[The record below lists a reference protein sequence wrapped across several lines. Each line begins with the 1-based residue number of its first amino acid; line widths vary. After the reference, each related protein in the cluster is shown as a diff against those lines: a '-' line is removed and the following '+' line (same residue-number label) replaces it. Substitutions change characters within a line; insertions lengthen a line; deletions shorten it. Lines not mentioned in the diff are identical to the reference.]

1 MLKSMTAFGRAKLTV
16 GGKDIT
22 AEIRSVNNRYFDCN
36 TRLPRAYSYLEEK
49 IKPYLQSRGISRGKV
64 DVSISVEV
72 VETEGIDIA
81 LDTAYARGYIEA
93 LRRLRDEFGLADDI
107 SVMSVARN
115 QEIFSVHKPEED
127 AEAEWQNVLS
137 VLSLAVDAFLAGR
150 AAEGAN
156 IEKDLRAKV
165 DNIGKITERIETLS
179 EQSIKGYH
187 QRLRERLTQVLADN
201 KVTADENRILTEC
214 AIFADR
220 VAIDEEL
227 VRLRSHF
234 TAFDGILKMD
244 EPTGRKLDFLIQE
257 MNREINT
264 VGSKCSDSE
273 IAHLVV
279 DVKTELEKIRE
290 QIQNIE

>member
-1 MLKSMTAFGRAKLTV
+1 MMRSMTAFGRSKQSV

-36 TRLPRAYSYLEEK
+36 TRITRAYSYLEEK

-72 VETEGIDIA
+72 TETEGVDIA
-81 LDTAYARGYIEA
+81 LDTAYAKGYIEA
-93 LRRLRDEFGLADDI
+93 LRRLGNEFGLRDDI
-107 SVMSVARN
+107 SIMSVARN
-115 QEIFSVHKPEED
+115 SEIFKIHKPEED
-127 AEAEWQNVLS
+127 AESDWRDILTVLS
-137 VLSLAVDAFLAGR
+137 AAVDAFLAGR
-150 AAEGAN
+150 TAEGAN
-156 IEKDLRAKV
+156 IEKDLRYKV
-165 DNIGKITERIETLS
+165 DTIRGLTEKIESLS
-179 EQSIKGYH
+179 EKNIKGYH
-187 QRLRERLTQVLADN
+187 EKLRERLTQILADN
-201 KVTADENRILTEC
+201 KITADENRILTEC

-234 TAFDGILKMD
+234 KAFEDILASG
-244 EPTGRKLDFLIQE
+244 EPAGRKLDFLIQE

-264 VGSKCSDSE
+264 IGSKSSDSE

>member
-1 MLKSMTAFGRAKLTV
+1 MLKSMTAFGRSKQTV

-22 AEIRSVNNRYFDCN
+22 VEIRSVNSRYFDCN
-36 TRLPRAYSYLEEK
+36 VRLPRAYSFLEEK

-64 DVSISVEV
+64 DVGIGVEV
-72 VETEGIDIA
+72 LETVGIDIA
-81 LDTAYARGYIEA
+81 LDSAYAKGYIDA

-107 SVMSVARN
+107 SVMTVARN
-115 QEIFSVHKPEED
+115 QEIFSVHKPEAD
-127 AEAEWQNVLS
+127 AESDWQDVETVLS
-137 VLSLAVDAFLAGR
+137 SAVDAFLSGR

-156 IEKDLRAKV
+156 IEKDLREKV
-165 DNIGKITERIETLS
+165 EGIRAITEKIEGLS
-179 EQSIKGYH
+179 EQSVSTYH
-187 QRLRERLTQVLADN
+187 TRLRERLAQVLADN

-234 TAFDGILKMD
+234 TAFDGILNMN

-264 VGSKCSDSE
+264 IGSKCSD
-273 IAHLVV
+273 AVMAQAV
-279 DVKTELEKIRE
+279 ADVKSELEKIRE

>member
-1 MLKSMTAFGRAKLTV
+1 MLKSMTAFGRAKQTV

-22 AEIRSVNNRYFDCN
+22 VEIRSVNSRYFDCN
-36 TRLPRAYSYLEEK
+36 VRLPRAYSFLEEK

-64 DVSISVEV
+64 DVGIGVEV
-72 VETEGIDIA
+72 LETVGIDIA
-81 LDTAYARGYIEA
+81 LDSAYAKGYIDA

-115 QEIFSVHKPEED
+115 QEIFSVHKPETD
-127 AEAEWQNVLS
+127 AEKDWKDIEIVLS
-137 VLSLAVDAFLAGR
+137 DAVEAFLAGR

-156 IEKDLRAKV
+156 IEKDLRNKV
-165 DNIGKITERIETLS
+165 EGIRKITEKIEALS
-179 EQSIKGYH
+179 EQSVNTYH

-234 TAFDGILKMD
+234 TAFDGIVKMN

-264 VGSKCSDSE
+264 IGSKCSDSD
-273 IAHLVV
+273 IAHFVV

>member
-127 AEAEWQNVLS
+127 AEAEWQSILS
-137 VLSLAVDAFLAGR
+137 VLSVAVDAFLAGR

-156 IEKDLRAKV
+156 IERDLRAKV
-165 DNIGKITERIETLS
+165 ENIGKITERIEALS

-187 QRLRERLTQVLADN
+187 QRLRERLTQVLSDN

>member
-1 MLKSMTAFGRAKLTV
+1 MLRSMTAFGRSKQTV

-36 TRLPRAYSYLEEK
+36 TRLPRAYAYLEEK

-64 DVSISVEV
+64 DVSISIEV
-72 VETEGIDIA
+72 LETEGIDIA
-81 LDTAYARGYIEA
+81 LDTAYAKGYIEA

-107 SVMSVARN
+107 SVMSVARS
-115 QEIFSVHKPEED
+115 QEIFNVHKPEED
-127 AEAEWQNVLS
+127 AEEDWQNILS
-137 VLSLAVDAFLAGR
+137 VLSVAVDAFLAGR

-165 DNIGKITERIETLS
+165 DNIHEITKKIEKLS

-234 TAFDGILKMD
+234 KAFDDILKMN

>member
-1 MLKSMTAFGRAKLTV
+1 MLKSMTAFGRCKQTV

-36 TRLPRAYSYLEEK
+36 TRLPRAYAYLEEK

-72 VETEGIDIA
+72 IETEGIDVA
-81 LDTAYARGYIEA
+81 LDTAYAKGYVEA
-93 LRRLRDEFGLADDI
+93 LRHLRDAFGLADDI

-115 QEIFSVHKPEED
+115 QEIFKIHKPEED
-127 AEAEWQNVLS
+127 AEEDWQNILS
-137 VLSLAVDAFLAGR
+137 VLSVAVDAFLAGR

-156 IEKDLRAKV
+156 IEKDLCAKV
-165 DNIGKITERIETLS
+165 ENIGRITEKIEALS
-179 EQSIKGYH
+179 EQSIKGYR
-187 QRLRERLTQVLADN
+187 QKLRERLEQVLADN

-234 TAFDGILKMD
+234 KAFDDILGMN

-264 VGSKCSDSE
+264 VGSKCSDSQ

>member
-165 DNIGKITERIETLS
+165 DNIGKITEKIETLS